1 MFLIVSLFFT
11 GCFSSQILPTLNE
24 TSSLQSFEVVAMEPP
39 PLIVTERFINPGIT
53 GAYGPEAGVLV
64 LVYGVVAIIKAP
76 NDYHESI
83 RASKE
88 YQDLLSSKDIWI
100 PTAILAN
107 KALKI
112 LELRGKGKITLRP
125 GYIEIPSI
133 KYRERSIF
141 MENWYAPIRAW
152 YNESASL
159 PHYDRSREIVTDVI
173 LEVGMLNYELYGD
186 NLILHVMVKLLD
198 KRTGRIIGRARNS
211 GMLEVG
217 SAKDLFLND
226 ALGFKDAFSTLGFR
240 LLNECLI
247 NMSLVH

>member
-1 MFLIVSLFFT
+1 MFLIVLLLFT
-11 GCFSSQILPTLNE
+11 GCFSYQILPTSNE

-39 PLIVTERFINPGIT
+39 PLIVTKKFLNPGVA
-53 GAYGPEAGVLV
+53 GAYGPGAGVLV
-64 LVYGVVAIIKAP
+64 LVFGVVAIIDAP

-100 PTAILAN
+100 PTEILAK
-107 KALKI
+107 KALEI

-125 GYIEIPSI
+125 GYLEIPSI

-152 YNESASL
+152 YNETPSL
-159 PHYDRSREIVTDVI
+159 PYYERSHEKVTDVI
-173 LEVGMLNYELYGD
+173 LEVGILNYELYGD

-198 KRTGRIIGRARNS
+198 TRTGRIIGRARNS
-211 GMLEVG
+211 GMLEVD
-217 SAKDLFLND
+217 SVKDLFLND

-247 NMSLVH
+247 KMSLLH